1 MKEVY
6 EMTKEELQREIFR
19 LNDYAVE
26 LEEKLE
32 RVKELRKTLNNE
44 MLDYLPF
51 DIAEQVQDLFVL
63 MLNESEC
70 EDYD

>member
-1 MKEVY
+1 MKDIY
-6 EMTKEELQREIFR
+6 DMTKEELQREFFR

-26 LEEKLE
+26 LEDKLE
-32 RVKELRKTLNNE
+32 NVKELRKILNNE

-63 MLNESEC
+63 MLSESES
-70 EDYD
+70 DL